1 MSPKRGPWTLARVAT
16 TVGGT
21 VAGGHPNAVLDG
33 RLSVDTRL
41 LEPGALFLGLPGEH
55 VDGGGFLRD
64 ALRAGAAGLI
74 ALPEH
79 LDALD
84 PSTPAVAVEDPHAA
98 LRSYARAWRD
108 QLDCEAIGVTGA
120 AGKTTTTDI
129 LAALLRRRTRV
140 HATRHGF
147 NTTQGVA
154 ATVAGARRDV
164 EALVVEVA
172 MHRRGD
178 IATGAGLLAPTAAIV
193 TNIGPE
199 HLETAGTVADVARN
213 KAELIAALPPGA
225 PCVVPAG
232 EPLLEPHLRAD
243 LRTVTHGEGGDVSLH
258 SLRDGVAVIDCAG
271 ERVTL
276 ELDYS
281 QPHRLRDTV
290 AAVAL
295 ARALG
300 HVPDGR
306 LHVEFSPLRWQPASL
321 GEVELVLDC
330 AKTSPL
336 ALASALADF
345 AAEPASGRR
354 IAVLGPFPD
363 LGAEGPRYHHEAG
376 ALAARLG
383 FDLLIAVGAGAEGF
397 LSGFAGPA
405 RVVADPAEARA
416 LLIEL
421 GRPGDRALVKGPQRG
436 ALERIVAEAPP
447 PGTADPHRRAT
458 LAPSGKTSKTR

>member
-1 MSPKRGPWTLARVAT
+1 MSSERAPWTLARVAA

-21 VAGGHPNAVLDG
+21 LAGGDPDAVLDG
-33 RLSVDTRL
+33 RLGVDTRL

-64 ALRAGAAGLI
+64 ALCAGAAGVI
-74 ALPEH
+74 AAPEH
-79 LDALD
+79 LDALN
-84 PSTPAVAVEDPHAA
+84 PSMPAVAVEDPHAA
-98 LRSYARAWRD
+98 LRSYARAWRA

-129 LAALLRRRTRV
+129 LAALLRRRSRV

-147 NTTQGVA
+147 NPIPGVA
-154 ATVAGARRDV
+154 ATVAGAPRDV

-172 MHRRGD
+172 MRRRGD
-178 IATGAGLLAPTAAIV
+178 IATGAGVLAPTAAIV

-199 HLETAGTVADVARN
+199 HLETAGTVAAVARN

-243 LRTVTHGEGGDVSLH
+243 LRTIAYGEGGDVSLH
-258 SLRDGVAVIDCAG
+258 SFRNGVARIDCRG

-300 HVPDGR
+300 HVPGGR
-306 LHVEFSPLRWQPASL
+306 LDVEFSPLRWQPAHL

-336 ALASALADF
+336 ALASAMTDF

-354 IAVLGPFPD
+354 IAVLGPLPD
-363 LGAEGPRYHHEAG
+363 LGAEAPRHHREAG

-405 RVVADPAEARA
+405 RVVADPAAARA

-421 GRPGDRALVKGPQRG
+421 GRPGDRALVKGPRRAALQR
-436 ALERIVAEAPP
+436 VVDAPLP
-447 PGTADPHRRAT
+447 PGTAGLHRRAT